1 MANETVAERARQF
14 LAEATQFRLGKL
26 LTESPHPRSAQLSQ
40 RASEN
45 IAAGLEVLFDVDRD
59 VLETYR
65 QWAQSDAPE
74 RIRDEALAALRAGG
88 RLYFT
93 GCGATGRLSIQL
105 DSIWRDF
112 WQRRRAAGL
121 TGADEWEDRT
131 FSIMAGG
138 DFALIKSVE
147 GFEDYTQ
154 FGRRQIRDRGV
165 RAGDVVF
172 AITEGGETSFVI
184 GTAWEGLDAGARV
197 FFVYNNPDDVLRENV
212 ERSREV
218 IDEPSITKIN
228 LTTGPMAITGS
239 TRMQAT
245 SIQLCVMMTI
255 LEMVLG
261 ALTGGHS
268 QAADVPGATL
278 RALEEMHATLASEAL
293 RDDLARLVAREE
305 SVYRAR
311 HRNTYFSDRLG
322 IDVLTDTTER
332 SPTFCV
338 PSFRKFDDPDA
349 AESWSFLFLPPYETA
364 AAWEHLLKRPLA
376 PVEWSLEQVCE
387 MLPPGEAERQ
397 HAIMRGISREE
408 ILRFRIGLDGL
419 PYRTIGPGDA
429 ATAILTEEEK
439 EALFTPGG
447 FYRKRLEQAH
457 AGGAATAVLFF
468 GRPGAIEEVRAF
480 LSAWEVPALP
490 VLVPVP
496 ETELLLNLPLRVGAK
511 MLLNA
516 LSTCTMVRLGRS
528 RQRDDL
534 GVPSNL
540 KLIDRSTATSPTYR
554 ALLRG
559 GVLPPLRGD
568 GSRARWHAGK
578 EYPAPWSLGDARPA
592 RPHFP
597 GSGEAPLR
605 GAGNRAPARLIRRQ
619 ETLGPTPTPG
629 GAAGRPQG
637 GSDGWGMDHPWLR
650 ELSAGH
656 VREWRAE
663 SLRLARR
670 RAAAHPPDGSE
681 RRWLGRP
688 PGLQQPEPLGAPA
701 CVRLSGSLRR

>member
-1 MANETVAERARQF
+1 MANETAAERARQF

-40 RASEN
+40 RAGES
-45 IAAGLEVLFDVDRD
+45 IPAGLEVLFDIDRD
-59 VLETYR
+59 VVETYR
-65 QWAQSDAPE
+65 QWVESDAPG
-74 RIRDEALAALRAGG
+74 RIRDEVLAALRAGG
-88 RLYFT
+88 RLFFT

-112 WQRRRAAGL
+112 WQRRRASGL
-121 TGADEWEDRT
+121 PGVDEWEDRT
-131 FSIMAGG
+131 FSVMAGG

-184 GTAWEGLDAGARV
+184 GTAWEALDAGARV

-218 IDEPSITKIN
+218 IDEPRITKIN

-255 LEMVLG
+255 LEMVLR
-261 ALTGGHS
+261 ALTGADS
-268 QAADVPGATL
+268 QEDVPGATL

-293 RDDLARLVAREE
+293 RDDLAKLVAREE

-311 HRNTYFSDRLG
+311 HRNTYFADRLG

-349 AESWSFLFLPPYETA
+349 AESWSFLFLPPYDTA
-364 AAWEHLLKRPLA
+364 AAWEHLLKRTLA
-376 PVEWSLEQVCE
+376 PVEWSLEEVRE
-387 MLPPGEAERQ
+387 MLPAGEAERQ
-397 HAIMRGISREE
+397 HAIVRGISREE
-408 ILRFRIGLDGL
+408 ILRFRIDLDGL
-419 PYRTIGPGDA
+419 PYRAIGPGDA

-439 EALFTPGG
+439 EALFTPDG
-447 FYRKRLEQAH
+447 FYRVRLEQAD
-457 AGGAATAVLFF
+457 ASGAATAVLFF

-480 LSAWEVPALP
+480 LATWEVSALP
-490 VLVPVP
+490 ILVPVP
-496 ETELLLNLPLRVGAK
+496 ETDLLLNLPLRVGAK

-516 LSTCTMVRLGRS
+516 LSTCTMVRLGRV
-528 RQRDDL
+528 L
-534 GVPSNL
+534 GNVMIWVVPSNL
-540 KLIDRSTATSPTYR
+540 KLIDRSTRYIANLTGLSYEE
-554 ALLRG
+554 ACYLLFEAMEYVG
-559 GVLPPLRGD
+559 P
-568 GSRARWHAGK
+568 RWHAGK
-578 EYPAPWSLGDARPA
+578 EYPAPVGLSVMRARHGLTFPEAEKRLYEELGIEP
-592 RPHFP
+592 P
-597 GSGEAPLR
+597 
-605 GAGNRAPARLIRRQ
+605 RA
-619 ETLGPTPTPG
+619 
-629 GAAGRPQG
+629 
-637 GSDGWGMDHPWLR
+637 
-650 ELSAGH
+650 
-656 VREWRAE
+656 
-663 SLRLARR
+663 
-670 RAAAHPPDGSE
+670 
-681 RRWLGRP
+681 
-688 PGLQQPEPLGAPA
+688 
-701 CVRLSGSLRR
+701 